1 MYFVIIYNMEKQK
14 NIENFNRELLAKYLS
29 NEVNSRE
36 KLEVEDWLKQSE
48 ENRDE
53 LEKNRKVLIKADT
66 FYKAKRFDSET
77 AWNNVFSKINPTRQ
91 TVIQRKK
98 ARKEAILRFYKYAAV
113 IVIAILLGSV
123 GYYIGFKNQI
133 TVVYGEL
140 VSANNQVVNEYILPD
155 GSLVALNSNSKL
167 TFPKHFK
174 KDVREVTILGEA
186 FFDVK
191 PNPEKPFIINAGNAQ
206 VKVLGTSFNV
216 NAYPESETVEVVV
229 KTGKVQVISINQE
242 FQTKIRNEI
251 LLVPGE
257 KGTLFTKSNLLE
269 KTENTNPNYLAW
281 KTHDLIFNEVPL
293 SEVIQCLENVY
304 HVNIKISEPELNN
317 MLLKAHFDKKP
328 IDFVLDVVR
337 LTFNLELTGDNEQYV
352 LSSRKK
358 EQAKL

>member
-1 MYFVIIYNMEKQK
+1 MEEKK

-29 NEVNSRE
+29 NELNSRE
-36 KLEVEDWLKQSE
+36 KLEVENWLKQSE

-53 LEKNRKVLIKADT
+53 LEKNRKILLKVDA
-66 FYKAKRFDSET
+66 FYKAKSFYSEA
-77 AWNNVFSKINPTRQ
+77 AWNNVHSKINPPQR

-98 ARKEAILRFYKYAAV
+98 ERKEAILRFYKYAAI

-123 GYYIGFKNQI
+123 GYYIGFKNQV
-133 TVVYGEL
+133 TMVYGEL
-140 VSANNQVVNEYILPD
+140 ISANNQVVNEYVLPD
-155 GSLVALNSNSKL
+155 GTLVALNSNSKL

-174 KDVREVTILGEA
+174 NDVREVTILGEA

-216 NAYPESETVEVVV
+216 NAYPEAETVEVVV
-229 KTGKVQVISINQE
+229 KTGKVQVINKNLENTSTIN
-242 FQTKIRNEI
+242 NEVYLI
-251 LLVPGE
+251 PGE

-281 KTHDLIFNEVPL
+281 KTHDLIFDEVPL
-293 SEVIQCLENVY
+293 HEVIQCLENVY
-304 HVNIKISEPELNN
+304 HVDIKVSEPELNDL
-317 MLLKAHFDKKP
+317 LLKAHFDKKP